1 MPRALSTLR
10 DVTTTS
16 EPPASAPR
24 RWRRYGRLTPLASP
38 LLLLVALAAC
48 GDDGNGGDA
57 EAVRIQ
63 PTSYVMQPVAPPSSS
78 ASPDA
83 TLGSVPEGRNP
94 GTQTYEIRGG
104 DSLSAIA
111 ARYDIEMDA
120 ICSINKWTDCEQHV
134 LLPGASI
141 TIPPGAAIPDDDED
155 EDDDSAAADDAD
167 DADAPDDAGEGDDAD
182 EVTGT
187 GELCPDGS
195 DRGTYTIEEGDV
207 PFRVAER
214 LDVTLEQLVEANA
227 GNVAYRSFVVGSDI
241 WLPCPGEG
249 EEDAE
254 TEG

>member
-1 MPRALSTLR
+1 MPRALSTLS

-24 RWRRYGRLTPLASP
+24 RWRRYGRLTPLGSP

-48 GDDGNGGDA
+48 GDDGNGGEA

-63 PTSYVMQPVAPPSSS
+63 PTSYVMQPVTPPNTSV
-78 ASPDA
+78 SPDA

-94 GTQTYEIRGG
+94 GSQNYTIRNN
-104 DSLSAIA
+104 DSLSQIA
-111 ARYDIEMDA
+111 ARYDVEMSA
-120 ICSINKWTDCEQHV
+120 ICSINRWTDCPDHV

-155 EDDDSAAADDAD
+155 ADDDAAEDDAD
-167 DADAPDDAGEGDDAD
+167 TTDDAGEDA
-182 EVTGT
+182 VTGT

-195 DRGTYTIEEGDV
+195 DRGTYTIEAGDV
-207 PFRVAER
+207 PFRVAEN
-214 LDVTLEQLVEANA
+214 LDVTLDQLVEANA
-227 GNVAYRSFVVGSDI
+227 GNPAYRSFVVGADI
-241 WLPCPGEG
+241 WVPCPGEG